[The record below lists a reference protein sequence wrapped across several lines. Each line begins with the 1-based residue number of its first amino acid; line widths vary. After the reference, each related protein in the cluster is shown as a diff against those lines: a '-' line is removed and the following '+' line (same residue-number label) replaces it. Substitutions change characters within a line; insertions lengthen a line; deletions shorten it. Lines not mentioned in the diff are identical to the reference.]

1 MSQLSKSVLASKTI
15 WFNLLTLL
23 AISLTAVQDSTIITE
38 NPVLVGA
45 VAVIGSLVNL
55 GLRMVTKAPLK

>member
-1 MSQLSKSVLASKTI
+1 MNPKSVLASKTI